1 MLRLGSGNRR
11 KTDTEEPN
19 SVERGAHRRKASVPV
34 RVCFAGAGE
43 REKSV
48 PPASLRSTEDRVRI
62 RAKLRL
68 TFACRRKTDTEEP
81 NSVEKGAHRRKA
93 PASVRVCFAGAGTSV
108 NFLPP
113 GSLRC
118 PEDSIRIRIQLR
130 LGSGNRR
137 KMNTEEPN
145 SVERGAHRRKAVA
158 PVRVCFAGAGASVN
172 FVPPTSRRSSED
184 SIRSRAQ
191 LQLEPGNGR
200 RAGQRHRTSDEGAFV
215 GGGRHPRAVVEFV
228 QNFFNILDTFPFTN
242 YTYRGII
249 ISR

>member
-1 MLRLGSGNRR
+1 MRIRAQLRLGSGNRR
-11 KTDTEEPN
+11 KM
-19 SVERGAHRRKASVPV
+19 
-34 RVCFAGAGE
+34 
-43 REKSV
+43 
-48 PPASLRSTEDRVRI
+48 
-62 RAKLRL
+62 
-68 TFACRRKTDTEEP
+68 DTEEP

-93 PASVRVCFAGAGTSV
+93 PVPVRVCFAGAGSRANIV
-108 NFLPP
+108 PP
-113 GSLRC
+113 GSRC
-118 PEDSIRIRIQLR
+118 STEDSLRPRAQLR
-130 LGSGNRR
+130 PTFSRRR
-137 KMNTEEPN
+137 KTNTEEPN
-145 SVERGAHRRKAVA
+145 SFERGAHRRTAPV
-158 PVRVCFAGAGASVN
+158 PVRVCFAGAGARAK

-228 QNFFNILDTFPFTN
+228 QNFFNISVTFPFTN